1 MNNRYIYHPEQ
12 DTIITRI
19 SEVSL
24 LPGPNHCFP
33 LKRTSFIFY
42 HHKLVLPSFNP
53 YINRITEYV
62 PLGFGFFCSTFLRN
76 PCMLLNVAVVHL
88 FSLLYCIHFY
98 KYTHI
103 FLSILLLM
111 DMRFFFFLILAI
123 MGNTVII
130 VPVFVAGMFLLLL
143 GIYLKVEIYM
153 SCSMHNFCFSIVCRW
168 FFKELCRFSFPKIMY

>member
-1 MNNRYIYHPEQ
+1 MNNRYIYHPGQ

-111 DMRFFFFLILAI
+111 DMRGFFSNFGYYGKHCNYCSCLCCRY
-123 MGNTVII
+123 
-130 VPVFVAGMFLLLL
+130 VFVVAGN
-143 GIYLKVEIYM
+143 I
-153 SCSMHNFCFSIVCRW
+153 
-168 FFKELCRFSFPKIMY
+168 PKGGNLYVMQYA